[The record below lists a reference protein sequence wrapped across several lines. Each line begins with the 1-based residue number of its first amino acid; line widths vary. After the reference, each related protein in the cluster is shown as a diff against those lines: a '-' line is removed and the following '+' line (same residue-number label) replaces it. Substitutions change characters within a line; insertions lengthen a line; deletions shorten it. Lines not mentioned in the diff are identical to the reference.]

1 MRRDKSADYHKK
13 GQVKSMKILVVAK
26 QIDLTD
32 DLRELFDKKLKKF
45 DKFFGSDTEAKLTLK
60 ERYNADKK
68 LELTINVNGTLF
80 RAEETAPT
88 FQTALDSAMDSIER
102 QIRNI
107 KNEYPEAIIV
117 QESYTGSTMNRPKWN
132 MLNCR
137 LAPTDTIVFDSVSRM
152 ARNSEEGFKVYED
165 LYSKNIDLIFLK
177 EKGINTTT
185 YKKVREQAIPLTGTS
200 IDLILDGVN
209 KYLLALAKEQI
220 KLAFDSA
227 EAELM
232 AIRLRSREGLLTA
245 KLNGKQLGHT
255 KNVPLEHKKH
265 KKCLDIIK
273 KHSKTFGG
281 SLSDVEVMKMAG
293 VCRRTYYRYKRE
305 LLGK

>member
-1 MRRDKSADYHKK
+1 M
-13 GQVKSMKILVVAK
+13 GKIYAYVRVSTPK
-26 QIDLTD
+26 Q
-32 DLRELFDKKLKKF
+32 
-45 DKFFGSDTEAKLTLK
+45 
-60 ERYNADKK
+60 
-68 LELTINVNGTLF
+68 
-80 RAEETAPT
+80 
-88 FQTALDSAMDSIER
+88 SIER

-107 KNEYPEAIIV
+107 KNEYPEAIII

-132 MLNCR
+132 MLYCR
-137 LAPTDTIVFDSVSRM
+137 LAPTDTVVFDSVSRM

-255 KNVPLEHKKH
+255 KNVPLEHKNH

-281 SLSDVEVMKMAG
+281 SLSDNEVIKMCG
-293 VCRRTYYRYKRE
+293 ICRRTYYKYKKE
-305 LLGK
+305 LQSLP